1 MKMTVSR
8 IVATALLLTA
18 VSAATADL
26 TAAVSAIERGDYAT
40 ALHELRLLAEQGD
53 AKAQF
58 NLGVMYAKGGG
69 VPQNDR
75 QAVFWWRKAAE
86 QGLVEAQYNLG
97 LMYANGKGVPQNDRQ
112 AVFWWRKAAEQ
123 GYAEAQYNLGV
134 NYDRGKGVPQNDRQ
148 AVFWYH
154 KAAEQGLAGAQ
165 YNLGVMYDN
174 GEGVPQNDRQAVF
187 WWRKAAEQGD
197 AKAQF
202 NLGVMYDKG
211 EGVPQ
216 NDRQAVFW
224 YRKAAEQ
231 GLAKAQFNLGVRYAK
246 GEGVPKDFVQAYAW
260 YNLAAAQGGEKAKQY
275 LDLLL
280 KLMTSAQIAEA
291 QQISRKLEARISNR
305 GESPSSLISDGSVR
319 SPAPSRKT
327 VLEAQKLLASL
338 GYDPGPAD
346 GWAGQRTKAAVRQ
359 FQRDLGITPT
369 GRISEELLALL
380 AVAAAVRQKN

>member
-18 VSAATADL
+18 MSAATADF
-26 TAAVSAIERGDYAT
+26 TAAVSAYKRGDYAT
-40 ALHELRLLAEQGD
+40 ALRELRPLAEQGD
-53 AKAQF
+53 
-58 NLGVMYAKGGG
+58 
-69 VPQNDR
+69 
-75 QAVFWWRKAAE
+75 
-86 QGLVEAQYNLG
+86 
-97 LMYANGKGVPQNDRQ
+97 
-112 AVFWWRKAAEQ
+112 
-123 GYAEAQYNLGV
+123 AEAQYNLGV
-134 NYDRGKGVPQNDRQ
+134 
-148 AVFWYH
+148 
-154 KAAEQGLAGAQ
+154 
-165 YNLGVMYDN
+165 MY
-174 GEGVPQNDRQAVF
+174 ER
-187 WWRKAAEQGD
+187 
-197 AKAQF
+197 
-202 NLGVMYDKG
+202 G

-231 GLAKAQFNLGVRYAK
+231 GDAEAQYNLGVMYERGEGIPQNGRQAVFWYRKAAEQGDAEAQYNLGVMYERGEGIPQNGRQAVFWYRKAAEQGDAEAQFNLGVMYDRGKGVPQNNRQAVFWYRKAAEQGDAKAQYNLGFSYAN

-260 YNLAAAQGGEKAKQY
+260 SNLAAAQGDEEAKRY
-275 LDLLL
+275 LDLLQEV
-280 KLMTSAQIAEA
+280 MTSAQIAEA
-291 QQISRKLEARISNR
+291 QQISRKLEAQISNR
-305 GESPSSLISDGSVR
+305 GESTSSLISDGSVR